1 MRLLMVHGGLSVY
14 RISRLIKYSFY
25 KNIAFAFLLFYYQ
38 FYSGWS
44 GAHLCICSTSHRR
57 TLLAVAPDAE

>member
-1 MRLLMVHGGLSVY
+1 MRRRRRFLVRLLMVHGGLSVY

-38 FYSGWS
+38 FFSGWS
-44 GAHLCICSTSHRR
+44 GAPSVCLCG
-57 TLLAVAPDAE
+57 LLL